1 MYRGTT
7 PTLSLK
13 LETDIS
19 LNDLAELWA
28 TFKTS
33 TTEVTKTLSE
43 VEIDDS
49 QKIVTVQ
56 LSQEDTL
63 KLYGYE
69 CQVQVRF
76 RTQSDLAYAT
86 TIASVDVGQ
95 ILKNGVI

>member
-19 LNDLAELWA
+19 LADLAELWA
-28 TFKTS
+28 TFKTQ
-33 TTEVTKTLSE
+33 TVEVTKTLSE
-43 VEIDDS
+43 VTIDDA
-49 QKIVTVQ
+49 QKIITVQ

-63 KLYGYE
+63 KLNASE

-76 RTQSDLAYAT
+76 RTQNDLAYAT
-86 TIASVDVGQ
+86 SIASVNIGQ
-95 ILKNGVI
+95 ILKNGEI